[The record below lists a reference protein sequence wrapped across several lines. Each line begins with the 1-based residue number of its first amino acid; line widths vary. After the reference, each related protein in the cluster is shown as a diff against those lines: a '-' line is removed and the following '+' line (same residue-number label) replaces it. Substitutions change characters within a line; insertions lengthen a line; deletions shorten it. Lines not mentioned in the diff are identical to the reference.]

1 MSKIE
6 KTASQLKHM
15 ALTDIRAYRGCE
27 SVASI
32 GIHSIADDRAE
43 CNWSI
48 FVLNLGDADGD
59 LAHRAAI
66 EVHDRLSSQF
76 DLSTEQV

>member
-1 MSKIE
+1 MSKIR
-6 KTASQLKHM
+6 KTAGQLKHM
-15 ALTDIRAYRGCE
+15 ALTDIQAYRGCE
-27 SVASI
+27 TVADVCI
-32 GIHSIADDRAE
+32 RSIADDRAE

-66 EVHDRLSSQF
+66 EVQDRLSSEF
-76 DLSTEQV
+76 DLLTG

>member
-1 MSKIE
+1 MSKIS
-6 KTASQLKHM
+6 KTAGQLKHM
-15 ALTDIRAYRGCE
+15 ALSDIQAYRGCGT
-27 SVASI
+27 VTNV

-59 LAHRAAI
+59 LARRAAI
-66 EVHDRLSSQF
+66 EVHDRLSSEF
-76 DLSTEQV
+76 DLLTE